1 MLLLMPKKILFLVI
15 LFLILKYKSILYN
28 NLANALRN
36 LILDIMS
43 TRIND
48 VAIYFEKLSNSYY
61 FSVKRDKINQFLM
74 KFSESLI
81 NWGKNYLQNKY
92 FLMNKLEKFLNL

>member
-1 MLLLMPKKILFLVI
+1 MIKKILFVVI

-28 NLANALRN
+28 NLDNALRN

-48 VAIYFEKLSNSYY
+48 VAISFEKLSNSYH
-61 FSVKRDKINQFLM
+61 FTVKGDKINQILM